1 MTDLETVR
9 ACLAQ
14 IRPSALNYEEWLAT
28 GMAGKDVGL
37 SFAEWDAWSRQDK
50 RYRPGEMQAKWNS
63 FKGSSTHPVGLGSLV
78 KLCRDQGGSIETAPA
93 HDEGRELAWDA
104 AIGPH
109 DGTATERPALQV
121 VRQEWLQ
128 DLPLPPE
135 PGKGWD
141 GRADLAAYIRT
152 LFSAEERVG
161 VVTESWEQD
170 VPDGGKRWL
179 PKKGVSDRTAG
190 ELLETLACAKDLGEV
205 IGDWHPQAGAWI
217 RFNPLDGQGISDS
230 NVTALRFALV
240 ESDDISIER
249 QHAIY
254 QQMELPI
261 AALVHS
267 GSRSLHAIVRIDA
280 PTFAEYQKRVDFLY
294 DACKRNGLVI
304 DRKNRNPS
312 RLSRLPGATRN
323 GKRQWLVATC
333 VGKATWAEWADWIA
347 AQNDDLPEVEC
358 LATYRDARPT
368 LAEPIIDGIL
378 RRGHKMLLAG
388 PSKAGKS
395 FMLLQLAIAIA
406 EGREWLGW
414 KCRRG
419 RVLYVNLELDSRS
432 AICRLLDLYGEL
444 GIPTEHMEDVDMWH
458 LRGKAL
464 PMTDLAPRL
473 IRRAAKRQYA
483 AVIIDPIYKVITG
496 DENAAHE
503 MAKFCNQFDRV
514 CAELGAAVI
523 YCHHHSKGGQ
533 GQKHASDRASGSGVF
548 ARDPDAMLDLI
559 ELELSEARR
568 KQVVNCWEC
577 AAMAKA
583 LDRLLPDWREDCP
596 QDTMIVADHLAEW
609 AIGRVGHA
617 VVCNARAP
625 AREAAQ
631 YASGWRVEGILRE
644 FRNFDA
650 RRFWFR
656 WPIHVGDTDGLLA
669 DALAEGE
676 EPPKKTRQESTA
688 ARQTEQHSDA
698 WDAYRKAKEEVNGG
712 PVTAKD
718 LAVWMHDSKTGCVG
732 ISTQAA
738 RPRIDAAGFVR
749 APVTGE
755 VTEQGESNT

>member
-1 MTDLETVR
+1 MVGKE
-9 ACLAQ
+9 
-14 IRPSALNYEEWLAT
+14 
-28 GMAGKDVGL
+28 AGL
-37 SFAEWDAWSRQDK
+37 PFAEWDAWSRGDK
-50 RYRPGEMQAKWNS
+50 RYKPGEMQGKWNS
-63 FKGSSTHPVGLGSLV
+63 FRGSSTHPVGLGSLV
-78 KLCRDQGGSIETAPA
+78 KLCRDQGGVIESAPA
-93 HDEGRELAWDA
+93 AGEGHELAWDA
-104 AIGPH
+104 TIGPH
-109 DGTATERPALQV
+109 DGTPAGRPALQV

-135 PGKGWD
+135 PNGDWD
-141 GRADLAAYIRT
+141 GRADLAAYLRT
-152 LFSAEERVG
+152 LFNSDERVCY
-161 VVTESWEQD
+161 VTESWEQD
-170 VPDGGKRWL
+170 SPDGSKRFL
-179 PKKGVSDRTAG
+179 PRKGVSDRTAG

-205 IGDWHPQAGAWI
+205 IGDWNSLAGAWI
-217 RFNPLDGQGISDS
+217 RFNPLDGQGVSDS

-240 ESDDISIER
+240 ESDDISIES

-280 PTFAEYQKRVDFLY
+280 PNFAEYQKRVDFLY
-294 DACKRNGLVI
+294 DCCKRNGLVI

-323 GKRQWLVATC
+323 GKKQWLVATNI
-333 VGKATWAEWADWIA
+333 GKPTWGEWADWIA
-347 AQNDDLPEVEC
+347 ASNDDLPEVEC
-358 LATYRDARPT
+358 LASYKDARPV
-368 LAEPIIDGIL
+368 LAEPIINGIL

-395 FMLLQLAIAIA
+395 FLLLQLAIAIA

-414 KCRRG
+414 KCRKG
-419 RVLYVNLELDSRS
+419 RVLYVNLELDRPS
-432 AICRLLDLYGEL
+432 AICRMLDLYASL
-444 GIPTEHMEDVDMWH
+444 GIPTDHMDDVDLWN

-473 IRRAAKRQYA
+473 IRRAAKRQYS

-514 CAELGAAVI
+514 CAELGAATI

-559 ELELSEARR
+559 ELEVSEARQ

-583 LDRLLPDWREDCP
+583 LDGLLPDWREECS
-596 QDTMIVADHLAEW
+596 QDTARVANDLAEW
-609 AIGRVGHA
+609 GIGRVGHA
-617 VVCNARAP
+617 VVANARAP

-631 YASGWRVEGILRE
+631 YATGWRVEGILRE
-644 FRNFDA
+644 FRDFA
-650 RRFWFR
+650 PRRFWFR
-656 WPIHVGDTDGLLA
+656 WPIHVPDTEGLLT

-676 EPPKKTRQESTA
+676 EPPKKSRQESTA
-688 ARQTEQHSDA
+688 ARQVEQHADA
-698 WDAYRKAKEEVNGG
+698 WDAYRKAKEEADSGT
-712 PVTAKD
+712 VTAKD
-718 LAVWMHDSKTGCVG
+718 MAVWMHNSKDGTVG

-738 RPRIDAAGFVR
+738 KAKIDAAGFIR
-749 APVTGE
+749 DKHSGE
-755 VTEQGESNT
+755 VTEQGESAI